1 MTHTLESSSSVAGAA
16 IVRGSEEGM
25 DRLTKDAVNM
35 LSVMNETANSKDHT
49 KQYIYWIA
57 VAVYHLLIKAIKI
70 K

>member
-1 MTHTLESSSSVAGAA
+1 
-16 IVRGSEEGM
+16 M

-49 KQYIYWIA
+49 KQYIYWIS
-57 VAVYHLLIKAIKI
+57 VAVYHLLIKAIKT